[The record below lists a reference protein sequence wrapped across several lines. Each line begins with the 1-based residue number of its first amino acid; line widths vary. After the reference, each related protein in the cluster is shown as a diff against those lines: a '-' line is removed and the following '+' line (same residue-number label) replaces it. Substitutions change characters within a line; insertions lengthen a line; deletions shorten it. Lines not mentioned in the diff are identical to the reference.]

1 MHMVLSDLA
10 KDRHGT
16 YKVNG
21 MISLVEIGGM
31 DEIRVCRNYKYLI
44 RPSRQGPLL
53 MWLSLDAS
61 SHCPFLK
68 DAFFWVVMICYTK
81 ALHRFENLQLP

>member
-31 DEIRVCRNYKYLI
+31 DEIRVAEITRI
-44 RPSRQGPLL
+44 
-53 MWLSLDAS
+53 
-61 SHCPFLK
+61 
-68 DAFFWVVMICYTK
+68 
-81 ALHRFENLQLP
+81 